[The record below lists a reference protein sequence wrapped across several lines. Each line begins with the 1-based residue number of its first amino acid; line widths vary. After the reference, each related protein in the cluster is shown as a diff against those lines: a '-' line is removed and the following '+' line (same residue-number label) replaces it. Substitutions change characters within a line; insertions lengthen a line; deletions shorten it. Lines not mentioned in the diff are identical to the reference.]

1 MTHVAWLEAL
11 SPWPRDGFGLDR
23 MRALLEA
30 LGDPQAGLPAVHVVG
45 TNGKSTTTRKVEEL
59 LRTSGLR
66 VGGYLSPHVRSWAE
80 RIRVDGAE
88 ADLEEALAG
97 VRPAA
102 ERLEAT
108 QFEALTAAAFVAFRA
123 AGVEA
128 AAVEAGLG
136 GRHDATN
143 VLDETR
149 VVVLTNVS
157 LEHTDVL
164 GSTREA
170 IAAEKLAVIH
180 PGCAVVLGEREWEP
194 LARAAGAGDVV
205 VETGGSTALAAAAA
219 SAFLGRPVD
228 ASGAAGIAL
237 PGRLERRP
245 GEIRD
250 GAHNPDGV
258 RWLVE
263 HLPADDYTVMAS
275 ILADKDVDAML
286 AALAAAGRRFVA
298 CRSSNP
304 RSLPAEDLAGRAR
317 NRFEV
322 VEARDDPRDALE
334 LAHSLGEPVLVTGS
348 LYLLADLEAGR

>member
-1 MTHVAWLEAL
+1 MTHVTWLEAL

-23 MRALLEA
+23 MRALLAA
-30 LGDPQAGLPAVHVVG
+30 LDEPQAGFPAVHVVG

-59 LRTSGLR
+59 LWAAGLR
-66 VGGYLSPHVRSWAE
+66 VGAYLSPHVRSWAE

-88 ADLEEALAG
+88 ADLEAALAE

-108 QFEALTAAAFVAFRA
+108 QFEALTAAAFAAFRA
-123 AGVEA
+123 GGVEA
-128 AAVEAGLG
+128 AVVEAGLG

-180 PGCAVVLGEREWEP
+180 PGCAVVLGEPEWEP
-194 LARAAGAGDVV
+194 LARAAGAGEVV
-205 VETGGSTALAAAAA
+205 VETGGSTALAVAAA
-219 SAFLGRPVD
+219 SVFLGRPVD
-228 ASGAAGIAL
+228 ASVAVGVAL
-237 PGRLERRP
+237 RGRLERRP

-263 HLPADDYTVMAS
+263 HLPAGDYTVMAS

-286 AALAAAGRRFVA
+286 AALAGVGRRFVA
-298 CRSSNP
+298 TRSSNQ
-304 RSLPAEDLAGRAR
+304 RSLPAEELAGRAHE
-317 NRFEV
+317 RFDV
-322 VEARDDPRDALE
+322 VEARDDPRAALE
-334 LAHSLGEPVLVTGS
+334 LAHALGEPVLVTGS
-348 LYLLADLEAGR
+348 LYLLADLEAAR